1 MNRDTQIVKAI
12 CLAMQLVLLVMIAV
26 LVVTTIASSED
37 GQTAVIAMTA
47 MVIVEA
53 ALWWI
58 ESRMDIIE
66 EEREGNSGR
75 SN

>member
-12 CLAMQLVLLVMIAV
+12 CLTMQVVLFAIITVLAV
-26 LVVTTIASSED
+26 ATIASSED
-37 GQTAVIAMTA
+37 GQSAVIAMTA
-47 MVIVEA
+47 MTIAEA